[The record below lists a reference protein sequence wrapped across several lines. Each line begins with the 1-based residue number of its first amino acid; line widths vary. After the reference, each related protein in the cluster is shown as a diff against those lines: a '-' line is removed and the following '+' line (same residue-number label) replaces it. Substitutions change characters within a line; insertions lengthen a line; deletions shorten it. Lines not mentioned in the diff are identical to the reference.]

1 MKNLNLDSSSNLSGD
16 EGSSEGTLTYSE
28 SPDSSSVKSSPA
40 CAGTAASSTT
50 SAKMEKKLS
59 PPAKEEKAESGEQ
72 TTNSIKTEVDP
83 EPEKETAVV
92 DSSRPALPRVSMDD
106 FKILKVLG
114 KGAYGKVF
122 QVRKVKGPG
131 SAQIYAMKAMDKSR
145 ICGSRT
151 DVRHTK
157 AERNVLVSVEHPF
170 IVKLKFAFETSKR
183 LYLVQEFCC
192 GGELFRRMEVERLMV
207 ETVAKFYL
215 QEIILALEYLHSLD
229 IVYRDLKTENVML
242 DREGHVKLIDF
253 GLSKTDMKDDTLT
266 HTFCGTV
273 EYMAPEVILKDPG
286 YGKPADWWSFGVFT
300 FDLLTGRSPF
310 HSNRGKHATK
320 ERILKGKFA
329 TPRVITPDANDFVR
343 KLLRKP
349 VERRLGSARGA
360 AELKGHPF
368 FHDTDWDAVLA
379 RQCTPP
385 YLPEVQSETDVQN
398 FDTMFTSRSPR
409 ESNNAAVSQE
419 TQDAIDGLKFED
431 FDYVADGFLEAV
443 DAAGQT
449 AAADK
454 EVDDRRSSC
463 GGATT
468 SGVSSGASS
477 VSHSVSADS
486 LDSKDETTTT
496 TLQDPTQ
503 EQQGQQPNDPEVNEL
518 RICSHGSWMCS
529 SST

>member
-1 MKNLNLDSSSNLSGD
+1 MKNLNLESNLSGD
-16 EGSSEGTLTYSE
+16 EESSEDTVTFNNE
-28 SPDSSSVKSSPA
+28 SPTPESLKSSTSPVQQQ
-40 CAGTAASSTT
+40 AASNKVMKGVCTPT
-50 SAKMEKKLS
+50 
-59 PPAKEEKAESGEQ
+59 PGGGEGGGAGPHR
-72 TTNSIKTEVDP
+72 VDP
-83 EPEKETAVV
+83 EPEKNP
-92 DSSRPALPRVSMDD
+92 PAPVRVTMDD

-122 QVRKVKGPG
+122 QVRKVAGPG
-131 SAQIYAMKAMDKSR
+131 SSAIYAMKAMDKSR

-157 AERNVLVSVEHPF
+157 AERNVLVSVDHPF
-170 IVKLKFAFETSKR
+170 IVRLKFAFETPKR

-207 ETVAKFYL
+207 ESVAKFYL

-242 DREGHVKLIDF
+242 DKEGHVKLIDF
-253 GLSKTDMKDDTLT
+253 GLSKTDMADDTLT

-273 EYMAPEVILKDPG
+273 EYMAPEVILKEPG

-310 HSNRGKHATK
+310 HSNQGKHATK

-343 KLLRKP
+343 KLLRRP
-349 VERRLGSARGA
+349 VDRRLGTKDGA
-360 AELKGHPF
+360 QELKSHPF
-368 FHDTDWDAVLA
+368 FHDTDWDRVL
-379 RQCTPP
+379 RGEYEPP
-385 YLPEVQSETDVQN
+385 YLPEVSSETDVQN
-398 FDTMFTSRSPR
+398 FDTMFTSRTPR
-409 ESNNAAVSQE
+409 ESNNANMSQE
-419 TQDAIDGLKFED
+419 TQDQVDGLNFED
-431 FDYVADGFLEAV
+431 FDYVAEEFLDHSHSD
-443 DAAGQT
+443 DAA
-449 AAADK
+449 AAGSK
-454 EVDDRRSSC
+454 EAADDRRSSC

-486 LDSKDETTTT
+486 LDSSAKDEAAAKPSPKKTTADS
-496 TLQDPTQ
+496 LQND
-503 EQQGQQPNDPEVNEL
+503 QQPVQNHDEEDPEINEL
-518 RICSHGSWMCS
+518 RICSHGS
-529 SST
+529 